1 MPPVRSALSVGA
13 VTGLARCQ
21 SQPLPG
27 QPECPPALPGDPSQW
42 CQVDLAGSTD
52 VDVPDLP
59 GSRGRLAGPCP
70 TCVWRAGLQS
80 HPAEFPRGWNGVG
93 RQHGTCGRGWM
104 APRACAWD
112 SGPSWSESGLARRAC
127 PGGLCSFCLE
137 EPLGRGVSPVR
148 LGWEPTAMV
157 SWDIWGADMSEGL
170 SVWGCSTQE
179 AGGRGLCTEAPRCV
193 CTCVCAQ
200 VAAGR
205 PYSPCSSE
213 LRARCKQQLM
223 SGFVARCVEVPR
235 EL

>member
-1 MPPVRSALSVGA
+1 
-13 VTGLARCQ
+13 
-21 SQPLPG
+21 
-27 QPECPPALPGDPSQW
+27 
-42 CQVDLAGSTD
+42 
-52 VDVPDLP
+52 
-59 GSRGRLAGPCP
+59 
-70 TCVWRAGLQS
+70 
-80 HPAEFPRGWNGVG
+80 
-93 RQHGTCGRGWM
+93 
-104 APRACAWD
+104 
-112 SGPSWSESGLARRAC
+112 
-127 PGGLCSFCLE
+127 
-137 EPLGRGVSPVR
+137 
-148 LGWEPTAMV
+148 MV